1 MRYASLP
8 FVLYPFALNPNPL
21 PFFRYALCPLR
32 YAFHKEVYI
41 RSEKVAK
48 EILSLP
54 MFSQLTNEQIVYVVS
69 KIKNF
74 LAANP

>member
-1 MRYASLP
+1 M
-8 FVLYPFALNPNPL
+8 
-21 PFFRYALCPLR
+21 R

-41 RSEKVAK
+41 RTEKVAK

-54 MFSQLTNEQIVYVVS
+54 MFPQLTKEQIGHVVS
-69 KIKNF
+69 KIKEF